1 MQEHFGDKV
10 DITWKSFLLRT
21 EPKATSRDKFV
32 RYTQGWS
39 RMQEMEP
46 RADFRPWASD
56 DEPPSSSLPAQIA
69 HKVVAG
75 NWPEA
80 ARPMHDRLMTAYFT
94 ENRTISDWQ
103 VLADVAAEAGVD
115 RDEFQAMAQEQR
127 PSLAQV
133 VIDEHNSAIEQ
144 GITAVPTV
152 LINQVLPVPGAQD
165 SDSYIAWIERIL
177 ERQGD

>member
-1 MQEHFGDKV
+1 M

-21 EPKATSRDKFV
+21 EPKETSRDKFV

-46 RADFRPWASD
+46 RAEFRPWATD
-56 DEPPSSSLPAQIA
+56 DDPPSSSLPAQVA
-69 HKVVAG
+69 HKVVARS
-75 NWPEA
+75 WPQA
-80 ARPMHDRLMTAYFT
+80 ARAMHDRLMTAYFT
-94 ENRTISDWQ
+94 QNRTISDWQ
-103 VLADVAAEAGVD
+103 VLADIAAEVGID
-115 RDEFQAMAQEQR
+115 RAEFLTIAQEQR
-127 PSLAQV
+127 QSLAQV

-152 LINQVLPVPGAQD
+152 VINEVLPVPGAQD

-177 ERQGD
+177 ERQGS